1 MSKKAI
7 VSPTSSEDRITSVL
21 LITVKPSARFTE
33 FIENEWIFC
42 LTIPGIIMS
51 TGIVWMKAASL
62 LSEDYLIILNYSD
75 WP

>member
-1 MSKKAI
+1 MPKKAI

-21 LITVKPSARFTE
+21 FIPVNSARFIE

-51 TGIVWMKAASL
+51 TGIAWMKAASL

-75 WP
+75 WS